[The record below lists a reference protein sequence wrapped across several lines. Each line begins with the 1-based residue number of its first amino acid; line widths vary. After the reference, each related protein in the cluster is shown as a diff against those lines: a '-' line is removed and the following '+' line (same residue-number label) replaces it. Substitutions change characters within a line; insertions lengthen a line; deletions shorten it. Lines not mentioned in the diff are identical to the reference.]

1 MCKNVRNHLFLRK
14 YKKYNLLEKGI
25 VVKSTGSHYMVR
37 MENEEIISCRI
48 RGKMRLEE
56 IKSTNPVAV
65 GDWVMI
71 EREGDEGLIDEVLDR
86 KNYIV
91 RKASNLSKQ
100 SHVLAANVDQAI
112 LIVTVNYPVTTAVF
126 IDRFLASAEAY
137 GIPVILVFNKSDRYD
152 KRHMMELDHW
162 RVLYESIGY
171 QTISISAKNSEDVEL
186 VKDLLRDKVS
196 VIAGHS
202 GVGKSTLINRIEPG
216 LNLKTAEI
224 SDAHHQGKH
233 TTTYAEM
240 HRLTFGGYI
249 IDTPGVRGF
258 GLINIEKEE
267 LSHYFREIFAVSKE
281 CQFNNCTHANEP
293 GCAVQKSVKSGDIAL
308 SRYHSYLNILTNS
321 EEKYR

>member
-1 MCKNVRNHLFLRK
+1 
-14 YKKYNLLEKGI
+14 LEKGI
-25 VVKSTGSHYMVR
+25 VIKSTGSHYLVR
-37 MENEEIISCRI
+37 LENENIVSCRI
-48 RGKMRLEE
+48 KGRMRLED

-65 GDWVMI
+65 GDRVVV
-71 EREGDEGLIDEVLDR
+71 EPEGEDGLIDEVLER

-100 SHVLAANVDQAI
+100 SHVLAANVDQA
-112 LIVTVNYPVTTAVF
+112 LLLVTINYPVTTPVF

-137 GIPVILVFNKSDRYD
+137 GIPVVLVFNKIDRYD
-152 KRHMMELDHW
+152 KKHLKEMAQW
-162 RVLYESIGY
+162 RELYENIGY
-171 QTISISAKNSEDVEL
+171 QTISISAKNMEDLEM
-186 VKDLLRDKVS
+186 VKALLRDKVS

-202 GVGKSTLINRIEPG
+202 GVGKSTLINKIEPG

-240 HRLTFGGYI
+240 HRFSFGGYI

-267 LSHYFREIFAVSKE
+267 LSHFFREIFNASKD
-281 CQFNNCTHANEP
+281 CQFNNCTHTNEP
-293 GCAVQKSVKSGDIAL
+293 GCAVKKSVEAGGIAL
-308 SRYHSYLNILTNS
+308 TRYQSYVNILMNS

>member
-1 MCKNVRNHLFLRK
+1 M
-14 YKKYNLLEKGI
+14 EKGI
-25 VVKSTGSHYMVR
+25 VIKSTGSHYLVR
-37 MENEEIISCRI
+37 LENENIISCRI
-48 RGKMRLEE
+48 KGRMRLED

-65 GDWVMI
+65 GDRVVV
-71 EREGDEGLIDEVLDR
+71 EPEGEDGLIDEVLER

-100 SHVLAANVDQAI
+100 SHVLAANVDQA
-112 LIVTVNYPVTTAVF
+112 LLLVTINYPVTTPVF

-137 GIPVILVFNKSDRYD
+137 GIPVVLVFNKIDRYD
-152 KRHMMELDHW
+152 KKHLKEMAQW
-162 RVLYESIGY
+162 RELYENIGY
-171 QTISISAKNSEDVEL
+171 QTISISAKNMEDLEM
-186 VKDLLRDKVS
+186 VKALLRDKVS

-202 GVGKSTLINRIEPG
+202 GVGKSTLINKIEPG

-240 HRLTFGGYI
+240 HRFSFGGYI

-267 LSHYFREIFAVSKE
+267 LSHFFREIFNASKD
-281 CQFNNCTHANEP
+281 CQFNNCTHTNEP
-293 GCAVQKSVKSGDIAL
+293 GCAVKKSVEAGGIAL
-308 SRYHSYLNILTNS
+308 TRYQSYVNILMNS

>member
-1 MCKNVRNHLFLRK
+1 M
-14 YKKYNLLEKGI
+14 EKGI
-25 VVKSTGSHYMVR
+25 VIKSTGSHYLVR
-37 MENEEIISCRI
+37 MENEEVISCRI
-48 RGKMRLEE
+48 KGKMRLEE

-65 GDWVMI
+65 GDWVMV
-71 EREGDEGLIDEVLDR
+71 ECDDDEGLICEVMER

-91 RKASNLSKQ
+91 RRASNLSKQ

-112 LIVTVNYPVTTAVF
+112 LIVTVNYPVTTPVF

-137 GIPVILVFNKSDRYD
+137 GSPVILVFNKIDRYD
-152 KRHMMELDHW
+152 KRHLKELDHW
-162 RVLYESIGY
+162 RNLYEGIGY
-171 QTISISAKNSEDVEL
+171 QTISISAKNNDDVNQ
-186 VKDLLRDKVS
+186 VKSLLHNHVS
-196 VIAGHS
+196 VLAGHS

-233 TTTYAEM
+233 TTTNAEM
-240 HRLTFGGYI
+240 HRLTDGGYI

-267 LSHYFREIFAVSKE
+267 LSHFFREIFERSKE
-281 CQFNNCTHANEP
+281 CQFNNCSHVNEP
-293 GCAVQKSVKSGDIAL
+293 GCAVKSRVKSGEIAL
-308 SRYHSYLNILTNS
+308 SRYQSYLNILTNK

>member
-1 MCKNVRNHLFLRK
+1 M
-14 YKKYNLLEKGI
+14 EKGI
-25 VVKSTGSHYMVR
+25 VIKSTGSHYLVR
-37 MENEEIISCRI
+37 LENENIVSCRI
-48 RGKMRLEE
+48 KGRMRLED

-65 GDWVMI
+65 GDRVVV
-71 EREGDEGLIDEVLDR
+71 EPEGEDGLIDEVLER

-100 SHVLAANVDQAI
+100 SHVLAANVDQA
-112 LIVTVNYPVTTAVF
+112 LLLVTINYPVTTPVF

-137 GIPVILVFNKSDRYD
+137 GIPVVLVFNKIDRYD
-152 KRHMMELDHW
+152 KKHLKEMAQW
-162 RVLYESIGY
+162 RELYENIGY
-171 QTISISAKNSEDVEL
+171 QTISISAKNMEDLEM
-186 VKDLLRDKVS
+186 VKALLRDKVS

-202 GVGKSTLINRIEPG
+202 GVGKSTLINKIEPG

-240 HRLTFGGYI
+240 HRFSFGGYI

-267 LSHYFREIFAVSKE
+267 LSHFFREIFNASKD
-281 CQFNNCTHANEP
+281 CQFNNCTHTNEP
-293 GCAVQKSVKSGDIAL
+293 GCAVKKSVEAGGIAL
-308 SRYHSYLNILTNS
+308 TRYQSYVNILMNS

>member
-1 MCKNVRNHLFLRK
+1 M
-14 YKKYNLLEKGI
+14 EKGI
-25 VVKSTGSHYMVR
+25 VIKSTGSHYLVR
-37 MENEEIISCRI
+37 MENEEVISCRI
-48 RGKMRLEE
+48 KGKMRLEE

-65 GDWVMI
+65 GDWVMV
-71 EREGDEGLIDEVLDR
+71 ECDDDEGLICEVMER

-91 RKASNLSKQ
+91 RRASNLSKQ

-112 LIVTVNYPVTTAVF
+112 LIVTVNYPVTTPVF

-137 GIPVILVFNKSDRYD
+137 GIPVILVFNKIDRYD
-152 KRHMMELDHW
+152 KRHLKELDHW
-162 RVLYESIGY
+162 RNLYEGIGY
-171 QTISISAKNSEDVEL
+171 QTISISAKNNDDVNQ
-186 VKDLLRDKVS
+186 VKSLLHNHVS
-196 VIAGHS
+196 VLAGHS

-233 TTTYAEM
+233 TTTNAEM
-240 HRLTFGGYI
+240 HRLTDGGYI

-267 LSHYFREIFAVSKE
+267 LSHFFREIFERSKE
-281 CQFNNCTHANEP
+281 CQFNNCSHVNEP
-293 GCAVQKSVKSGDIAL
+293 GCAVKSRVKSGEIAL
-308 SRYHSYLNILTNS
+308 SRYQSYLNILTNK

>member
-1 MCKNVRNHLFLRK
+1 M
-14 YKKYNLLEKGI
+14 EKGI
-25 VVKSTGSHYMVR
+25 VIKSTGSHYLVR
-37 MENEEIISCRI
+37 LESEKIVSCRI
-48 RGKMRLEE
+48 KGRMRLED

-65 GDWVMI
+65 GDRVVV
-71 EREGDEGLIDEVLDR
+71 EPEGEDGLIDEVLER

-100 SHVLAANVDQAI
+100 SHVLAANVDQA
-112 LIVTVNYPVTTAVF
+112 LLLVTINYPVTTPVF

-137 GIPVILVFNKSDRYD
+137 GIPVVLVFNKIDRYD
-152 KRHMMELDHW
+152 KKHLKEMTAW
-162 RVLYESIGY
+162 RELYEHIGY
-171 QTISISAKNSEDVEL
+171 QTISISAKNMDDLEM
-186 VKDLLRDKVS
+186 VKSLLRDKVS

-202 GVGKSTLINRIEPG
+202 GVGKSTLINKIEPG

-233 TTTYAEM
+233 TTTNAEM
-240 HRLTFGGYI
+240 HRFSFGGYI

-267 LSHYFREIFAVSKE
+267 LSHFFRDIFKASKD
-281 CQFNNCTHANEP
+281 CQFNNCTHINEP
-293 GCAVQKSVKSGDIAL
+293 GCAVKRCVETGGIAL
-308 SRYHSYLNILTNS
+308 TRYQSYVNILMNS

>member
-1 MCKNVRNHLFLRK
+1 M
-14 YKKYNLLEKGI
+14 EKGI
-25 VVKSTGSHYMVR
+25 VIKSTGSHYLVR
-37 MENEEIISCRI
+37 MENEEVISCRI
-48 RGKMRLEE
+48 KGKMRLEE

-65 GDWVMI
+65 GDWVMV
-71 EREGDEGLIDEVLDR
+71 ECDDDEGLICEVMER

-91 RKASNLSKQ
+91 RRASNLSKQ

-112 LIVTVNYPVTTAVF
+112 LIVTVNYPVTTPVF

-137 GIPVILVFNKSDRYD
+137 GIPVILVFNKIDRYD
-152 KRHMMELDHW
+152 KRHLKELDHW
-162 RVLYESIGY
+162 RNLYEGIGY
-171 QTISISAKNSEDVEL
+171 QTISISAKNNDDVNQ
-186 VKDLLRDKVS
+186 VKSLLHNHVS
-196 VIAGHS
+196 VLAGHS

-233 TTTYAEM
+233 TTTNAEM
-240 HRLTFGGYI
+240 HRLTDGGYI

-267 LSHYFREIFAVSKE
+267 LSHFFREIFERSKE
-281 CQFNNCTHANEP
+281 CQFNNCSHINEP
-293 GCAVQKSVKSGDIAL
+293 GCAVKSRVKSGEIAL
-308 SRYHSYLNILTNS
+308 SRYQSYLNILTNK

>member
-1 MCKNVRNHLFLRK
+1 
-14 YKKYNLLEKGI
+14 
-25 VVKSTGSHYMVR
+25 
-37 MENEEIISCRI
+37 
-48 RGKMRLEE
+48 MRLEE

-65 GDWVMI
+65 GDWVMV
-71 EREGDEGLIDEVLDR
+71 ECDDDEGLICEVMER

-91 RKASNLSKQ
+91 RRASNLSKQ

-112 LIVTVNYPVTTAVF
+112 LIVTVNYPVTTPVF

-137 GIPVILVFNKSDRYD
+137 GIPVILVFNKIDRYD
-152 KRHMMELDHW
+152 KRHLKELDHW
-162 RVLYESIGY
+162 RNLYEGIGY
-171 QTISISAKNSEDVEL
+171 QTISISAKNNDDVNQ
-186 VKDLLRDKVS
+186 VKSLLHNHVS
-196 VIAGHS
+196 VLAGHS

-233 TTTYAEM
+233 TTTNAEM
-240 HRLTFGGYI
+240 HRLTDGGYI

-267 LSHYFREIFAVSKE
+267 LSHFFREIFERSKE
-281 CQFNNCTHANEP
+281 CQFNNCSHVNEP
-293 GCAVQKSVKSGDIAL
+293 GCAVKSRVKSGEIAL
-308 SRYHSYLNILTNS
+308 SRYQSYLNILTNK

>member
-1 MCKNVRNHLFLRK
+1 MQKSEESIIFEETHK
-14 YKKYNLLEKGI
+14 YLSLLEKGI
-25 VVKSTGSHYMVR
+25 VIKSTGSHYLVR
-37 MENEEIISCRI
+37 LENGSIVSCRI
-48 RGKMRLEE
+48 KGRMRLED

-65 GDWVMI
+65 GDWVMV
-71 EREGDEGLIDEVLDR
+71 EPEGEDGLIDEVLER

-100 SHVLAANVDQAI
+100 SHVLAANVDQA
-112 LIVTVNYPVTTAVF
+112 LLLVTINYPVTTPVF

-137 GIPVILVFNKSDRYD
+137 GIPVVLVFNKIDRYD
-152 KRHMMELDHW
+152 KKHLKELELW
-162 RVLYESIGY
+162 RELYEGIGY
-171 QTISISAKNSEDVEL
+171 QTLSISAKNIQDLEM

-202 GVGKSTLINRIEPG
+202 GVGKSTLINKIEPG

-224 SDAHHQGKH
+224 SEAHHQGKH

-240 HRLTFGGYI
+240 HRFAFGGYI

-258 GLINIEKEE
+258 GLINIEREE
-267 LSHYFREIFAVSKE
+267 LSHFFREIFNASKD
-281 CQFNNCTHANEP
+281 CQFNNCTHTNEP
-293 GCAVQKSVKSGDIAL
+293 GCSVKKSVESGGIAL
-308 SRYHSYLNILTNS
+308 SRYQSYLNILMNS